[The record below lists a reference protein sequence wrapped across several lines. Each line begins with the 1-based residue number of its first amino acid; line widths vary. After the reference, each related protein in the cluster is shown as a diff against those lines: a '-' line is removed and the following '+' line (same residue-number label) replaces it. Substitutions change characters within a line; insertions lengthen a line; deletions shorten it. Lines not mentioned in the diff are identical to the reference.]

1 MSTFPVAAS
10 IAAQSRF
17 RPLLAALVA
26 CIALCAPDV
35 RAADANALLVNM
47 AEAMRSLDYQGSFTY
62 QHAGRTDTLRVFHA
76 GGPRERERIVSLSG
90 PRTELIRDGFNV
102 TCIQADGSATVYT
115 RTSRRALLPLIPEAG
130 GTTLDAHYE
139 VVLAGSDRVAGH
151 VTDVVDVIARD
162 QFRYGYRLWLDRA
175 THLLL
180 RSVVTDTE
188 RRWLEQFMFV
198 SVDIG
203 QPPSEADLV
212 PGQREILTTASP
224 APETVIRAR
233 PLWKVDSP
241 PPGFAFVSA
250 RRPLDSTDD
259 AEHLVYSDGLASVS
273 IYVEPVAV
281 NGLDAEGLL
290 SRGTM
295 HIHSRLVDDWRITV
309 VGEVPAETVGLF
321 ARKVT
326 RAGPAEAAR

>member
-1 MSTFPVAAS
+1 MSTSPVAAS
-10 IAAQSRF
+10 IAMHFRF
-17 RPLLAALVA
+17 HPLLVALVA
-26 CIALCAPDV
+26 CIALCTPGA
-35 RAADANALLVNM
+35 RAADAHALLASM
-47 AEAMRSLDYQGSFTY
+47 ADAMRNLDYQGSFTY

-115 RTSRRALLPLIPEAG
+115 RTSRRGLLPLIPDAG
-130 GTTLDAHYE
+130 GTKLDAHYD
-139 VVLAGSDRVAGH
+139 VTLAGSDRVAGH
-151 VTDVVDVIARD
+151 LTDVIDVIARD
-162 QFRYGYRLWLDRA
+162 QFRYGYRLWLDRT

-203 QPPSEADLV
+203 QSPSESDLV
-212 PGQREILTTASP
+212 PSQREILTTTSP
-224 APETVIRAR
+224 APATVVRSRA
-233 PLWKVDSP
+233 LWKVDSP

-250 RRPLDSTDD
+250 HRPLNSTDD

-273 IYVEPVAV
+273 IYVEPVAA

-309 VGEVPAETVGLF
+309 LGDVPAETVGLF
-321 ARKVT
+321 ARTVT
-326 RAGPAEAAR
+326 RAEPAEAVR